1 MSKEK
6 KGFFLRKLSI
16 DRFFVKIQI
25 FQSQRNISEVKQEK
39 IKSAAAATPIL
50 FSAKFHQK
58 KEGKTSTRNWFLLLN
73 SNFWNRFLR
82 KFGKRFLFS
91 FSPFTNYDKDPGTAR
106 SALEQRAEPK
116 AVSLLANK
124 NSFKARWNSAQ
135 IYLVKVSRNIKA
147 NKNNKKR
154 FNTILFF

>member
-1 MSKEK
+1 MTD
-6 KGFFLRKLSI
+6 FFSRYKFFNRNEIYRRLNKIKLS
-16 DRFFVKIQI
+16 RQQLRHLFYFLQI
-25 FQSQRNISEVKQEK
+25 F
-39 IKSAAAATPIL
+39 IKR
-50 FSAKFHQK
+50 
-58 KEGKTSTRNWFLLLN
+58 KTSTRNWFLLLN

-116 AVSLLANK
+116 AVSLIANK

-135 IYLVKVSRNIKA
+135 IYIVKVSRNIKA
-147 NKNNKKR
+147 NKKQNYKTKAKFKNK
-154 FNTILFF
+154 LS

>member
-1 MSKEK
+1 MTDY
-6 KGFFLRKLSI
+6 FF
-16 DRFFVKIQI
+16 KIQI
-25 FQSQRNISEVKQEK
+25 FQSQQNKSEVKQEK

-50 FSAKFHQK
+50 FFCKFSS

-82 KFGKRFLFS
+82 KFGKSFLFS

-147 NKNNKKR
+147 NKKQK
-154 FNTILFF
+154 TI